1 LKGFEMIS
9 EIDLQ
14 DMQPE
19 QQAKKLYDVER
30 QQVVSLVEEPTIP
43 FFFDHI
49 DGMYSYCLD
58 LAGNLMH
65 PSAWSDVFV
74 WKKG

>member
-1 LKGFEMIS
+1 MIS
-9 EIDLQ
+9 EVDLQ

-19 QQAKKLYDVER
+19 QQPQKLYDVPR
-30 QQVVSLVEEPTIP
+30 RQVVSLVEDRYTP

-65 PSAWSDVFV
+65 PAAWSDVFV
-74 WKKG
+74 WKKKG